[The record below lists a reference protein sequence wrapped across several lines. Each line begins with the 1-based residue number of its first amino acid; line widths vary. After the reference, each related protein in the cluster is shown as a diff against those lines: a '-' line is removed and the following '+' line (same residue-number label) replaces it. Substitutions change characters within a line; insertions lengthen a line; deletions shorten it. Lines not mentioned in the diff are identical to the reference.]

1 MICGVN
7 IGGKDTLEEWGLMLC
22 NDLSIGAAVPRY
34 RFINIPEMSGALDL
48 TEALTGSVPYD
59 QRQITFTLFA
69 VHDVIAGT
77 RSPATEEHF
86 QTVLARFSGFAN
98 GKRLHVYLPDNP
110 DHYFV
115 GRISVGG
122 KSGYNSGRV
131 KIEIL
136 ADPYRIKDG
145 ETTLTVDDDD
155 FFKTATPGA
164 LVTFDDGGDNL
175 PMKSC
180 IVTLSPIQNL
190 ANGNPAP
197 DNVVPIKGHS
207 TVAVMVSSTAPKHYT
222 VMWDKVNAKCTRLN
236 DAANITTTTTNFGHF
251 GSVNA
256 NYNNPFDAIYPWSG
270 RKLCNID
277 LDAYMALSSGDSITD
292 CVSAWEGESGFSYDN
307 PYGVWVYTPEFW
319 GKTWGDG
326 TNRYFDVTDQENPDY
341 VHYPEKIS
349 GRWHG
354 AESTLTINGT
364 SKICFLPLVGMNAAN
379 KAVSTYHAEA
389 KNYGGTLCDIK
400 SVDGSTL
407 LMVVEFASLNSQVAI
422 GNGVSGLY
430 RQSSDTFAAASTN
443 SNVVHVVRSAA
454 GMCIPGAIFDIGT
467 SNGGIQIG
475 RYYVVS
481 TATNASDSTILD
493 VTLNEAV
500 TVTTANMWSVH
511 GLINVADEAI
521 GSKSGYIGT
530 NGQHNAYYRGEVLWA
545 NKWQYTL
552 GAYRQTGTG
561 HIWICGDGDDPD
573 NYDALNTSVH
583 TDTGCELPASASNYL
598 SDLWAC
604 DGLTIPPFGRSV
616 GGNATNPVGDYHY
629 VPASTA
635 GNTILLLGADAGAYS
650 SAGAFY
656 GTWSSGAGNSYWNTS
671 ARPHLKNPS

>member
-1 MICGVN
+1 MAKIHTLTYNGTKSSDLGVFVSGSGSFDAAEFDVDKYEIPGRNGDLILSNNRYKN
-7 IGGKDTLEEWGLMLC
+7 IEITYPAFIPKAFMDKVQNVRNWLRSSKVYARLEDT
-22 NDLSIGAAVPRY
+22 
-34 RFINIPEMSGALDL
+34 
-48 TEALTGSVPYD
+48 YD
-59 QRQITFTLFA
+59 M
-69 VHDVIAGT
+69 
-77 RSPATEEHF
+77 
-86 QTVLARFSGFAN
+86 
-98 GKRLHVYLPDNP
+98 
-110 DHYFV
+110 DHYRLGIPPGVQSFSPENRNDGANFEMTFDCKPQRFLKV
-115 GRISVGG
+115 
-122 KSGYNSGRV
+122 
-131 KIEIL
+131 
-136 ADPYRIKDG
+136 G
-145 ETTLTVDDDD
+145 ETPETVEADVQ
-155 FFKTATPGA
+155 TESGEI
-164 LVTFDDGGDNL
+164 VTFETVAES
-175 PMKSC
+175 PITSAE
-180 IVTLSPIQNL
+180 VSLSPIQNL
-190 ANGNPAP
+190 ANGSPTP
-197 DNVVPIKGHS
+197 DNIVPIKGRS
-207 TVAVMVSSTAPKHYT
+207 TVGVVVSATAPKHYT

-256 NYNNPFDAIYPWSG
+256 NYNNPFDSIYPWSG

-277 LDAYMALSSGDSITD
+277 LDAYMALTSSNSITD
-292 CVSAWEGESGFSYDN
+292 CVSAWEGEDGFSYND

-349 GRWHG
+349 GRWPG

-379 KAVSTYHAEA
+379 KAASTYHAEA

-400 SVDGSTL
+400 SVDGSIL
-407 LMVVEFASLNSQVAI
+407 LMVVEYASLNSQVAI

-493 VTLNEAV
+493 VTLDEAV

-561 HIWICGDGDDPD
+561 HIWICGDGVDPD

-583 TDTGCELPASASNYL
+583 TDTGCELPASASNFL

-616 GGNATNPVGDYHY
+616 GGNSTNPVGDDLYT
-629 VPASTA
+629 PASTA
-635 GNTILLLGADAGAYS
+635 GNTILLLGAGASYAS
-650 SAGAFY
+650 YAGAFF
-656 GTWSSGAGNSYWNTS
+656 GNWNTGAGNSYWNTS